1 MNTSHSSILP
11 FLEHPKDS
19 NGHNPILHS
28 VDLQHHI
35 RDVDQISRMSGANF
49 QPSDLPP
56 LPEQFW
62 SSKVKNPPH
71 DPLKAPV
78 GPPMPITL
86 DPTSVALLL
95 RKSTAA
101 ICNQSG
107 YHSEQLL
114 YSCCIVYILM
124 SSIRHI
130 TASPGHSGRCIGT
143 LSLPT

>member
-1 MNTSHSSILP
+1 MVCSSILP
-11 FLEHPKDS
+11 FLDHPKDS

-28 VDLQHHI
+28 VDLQHHV
-35 RDVDQISRMSGANF
+35 RDVEQISRMSGANF

-62 SSKVKNPPH
+62 SSKVKKASH

-78 GPPMPITL
+78 APPIPITL

-101 ICNQSG
+101 ICSHSG
-107 YHSEQLL
+107 YHSEQLPF
-114 YSCCIVYILM
+114 SACCAVLI
-124 SSIRHI
+124 
-130 TASPGHSGRCIGT
+130 
-143 LSLPT
+143 SLH